1 MATLTSL
8 QAADTY
14 PLAKPAIA
22 GVVCASVG
30 TLSITANPTI
40 ADIWQL
46 CRVPAYS
53 TILGGMLY
61 SGDLDTNAA
70 ETLNLSLGWAANGE
84 DAASVAGLGA
94 FGVMGTDV
102 VAGIKA
108 ENGYQYPL
116 GGDIITGGPKTFN
129 RETIIQATVVA
140 AAATFAAGT
149 ICCVVYYRN
158 KDF

>member
-1 MATLTSL
+1 MATLTSP
-8 QAADTY
+8 QALDTY

-30 TLSITANPTI
+30 TLDIAANPTI
-40 ADIWQL
+40 GDIWQL
-46 CRVPAYS
+46 CRVPAYVS
-53 TILGGMLY
+53 VIGGMLY

-84 DAASVAGLGA
+84 DAASAAGLGA
-94 FGVMGTDV
+94 FGVMSADT

-108 ENGYQYPL
+108 ENGYQYPF
-116 GGDIITGGPKTFN
+116 GGVIITNGPKTFN

-149 ICCVVYYRN
+149 ICAVVYYRN